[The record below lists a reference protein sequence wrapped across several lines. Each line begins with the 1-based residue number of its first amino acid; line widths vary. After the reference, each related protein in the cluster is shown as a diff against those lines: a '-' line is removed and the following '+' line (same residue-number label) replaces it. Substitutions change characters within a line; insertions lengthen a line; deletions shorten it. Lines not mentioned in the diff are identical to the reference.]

1 MTDSAHSDSTDSASA
16 PLDTTATE
24 QVADANDS
32 APGQPTEPV
41 PVVDADAAPDADA
54 DAVTD
59 DSVDPN
65 PAPDETAA
73 VSKTPRPVIG
83 DEIARLK
90 EAGVISTDDEGLEL
104 AKAWYR
110 SDPPLIKGID
120 QLTAASPSRAGFRE
134 HVIAL
139 IQLRQDE
146 IDVAAASGSADST
159 DAADAAAA
167 TDGAEA
173 TTDPRL
179 AGLTDFQVTLLLLT
193 EQAQQAHRLAQPVL
207 DRSADFSNWTKADH
221 DAVAR
226 AKQCRHN
233 LAVAILEQGRN
244 EGVSEES
251 LFKPRDGFYIGQAEV
266 ERVFADLQSDNK
278 EIVKAA
284 ETALNTFWF
293 YRMAIR
299 AIREEGDLRAFV
311 LDFSFPGR
319 RRPADKAQSTHL
331 GSLVDR
337 LRHSSVTSE
346 VDADPAPSGEVDQ
359 GANNASIDPSDASPD
374 PVADPTP
381 DAEPTPASIDEP
393 IVTAPAAPTLPKVE
407 RFWQGQS
414 DADLLAA
421 ATAFFADDANEA
433 AGPHDAMRHLS
444 DQLV

>member
-1 MTDSAHSDSTDSASA
+1 MTDSADSDSTDSAPTSA

-24 QVADANDS
+24 QNADANDA

-41 PVVDADAAPDADA
+41 PVVDADAAPDSDTA
-54 DAVTD
+54 AVID

-65 PAPDETAA
+65 PALDETAA

-90 EAGVISTDDEGLEL
+90 EAGVINTDDEGLEL

-110 SDPPLIKGID
+110 EDPPLIKGID

-134 HVIAL
+134 HVIAR

-146 IDVAAASGSADST
+146 IDDAAASGPADST
-159 DAADAAAA
+159 DAADAA
-167 TDGAEA
+167 DSAEA

-179 AGLTDFQVTLLLLT
+179 AGLTDFQLTLLLLA

-207 DRSADFSNWTKADH
+207 DRRSDFPNWTKADH

-226 AKQCRHN
+226 AKQLRHN

-251 LFKPRDGFYIGQAEV
+251 LFKPRDGFYIGQEAV
-266 ERVFADLQSDNK
+266 EQVFADLQSDNK

-319 RRPADKAQSTHL
+319 RRPADKAQNTHL
-331 GSLVDR
+331 ISLVDR
-337 LRHSSVTSE
+337 LRHTPVTTE
-346 VDADPAPSGEVDQ
+346 VDADPAPSSEGDP
-359 GANNASIDPSDASPD
+359 GANSASIDPSDASPD